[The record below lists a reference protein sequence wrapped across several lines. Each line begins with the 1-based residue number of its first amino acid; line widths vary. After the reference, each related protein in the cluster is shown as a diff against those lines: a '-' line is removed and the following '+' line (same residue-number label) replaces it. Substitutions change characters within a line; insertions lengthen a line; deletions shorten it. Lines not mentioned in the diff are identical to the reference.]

1 MAKKPIKPT
10 PSKSAPAAK
19 PTPAT
24 SGRFTDTAKVK
35 DLLKLMNEYGLSE
48 LELTEGAGKILLRR
62 GGVAGASHVVHTAP
76 VAHVAHAPVAAP
88 AAAPAAAADDTAGLV
103 AIKSPMV
110 GTFYTAANPESPAFA
125 KVGQQ
130 ISDDSVVCIIEAM
143 KVFNEIKAEA
153 SGTVVKILVNNGQVV
168 EYGQPLFLIKPA

>member
-62 GGVAGASHVVHTAP
+62 GSVAGASHVVHAAP

-88 AAAPAAAADDTAGLV
+88 TPAAAPAADDTAGLV